1 MASAS
6 EVLTSVDSKQAALH
20 SLALE
25 PRIAMG
31 AASRLT
37 ANERRNE
44 LVAAASIEFAATG
57 YAGTSTA
64 AIARRAGVSQPYLFQ
79 LFGTKRSLFIAAVL
93 DCFDRTRLSLEVSAR
108 KAKEAGESPDDVL
121 EAMSQAYVNLLR
133 ADRAILRLQ
142 LQAYAACEDPQIQD
156 VVRNRYLV
164 LWQTVGRASG
174 ADPKAVE
181 SWFAQGMLINVMAS
195 IGAAPTPAEFLRW
208 VRGGGPVA
216 DETVLKRPAG
226 RRVLIQRS
234 REVSGLRR

>member
-37 ANERRNE
+37 ANERHNE

-79 LFGTKRSLFIAAVL
+79 LFGTKRSLFMAAVD

-108 KAKEAGESPDDVL
+108 KAKEAGLSPEDVL
-121 EAMSQAYVNLLR
+121 EAMGHAYENLLR

-142 LQAYAACEDPQIQD
+142 LQAYAAGGDPQIQD
-156 VVRNRYLV
+156 VLRDHYSM
-164 LWQTVGRASG
+164 LWQSVSRASG
-174 ADPKAVE
+174 VDPNAVE
-181 SWFAQGMLINVMAS
+181 SWFARAMLINVIAS
-195 IGAAPTPAEFLRW
+195 LGAASTPDEFLRW
-208 VRGGGPVA
+208 VAGSRPVA
-216 DETVLKRPAG
+216 G
-226 RRVLIQRS
+226 
-234 REVSGLRR
+234 